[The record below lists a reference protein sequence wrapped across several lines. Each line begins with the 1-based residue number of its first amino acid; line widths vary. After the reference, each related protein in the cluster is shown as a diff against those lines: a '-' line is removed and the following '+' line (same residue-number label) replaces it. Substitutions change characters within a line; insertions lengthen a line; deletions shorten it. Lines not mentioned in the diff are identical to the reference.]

1 MYPKIRKME
10 ITLFLNIVK
19 IPSLL
24 SFDKYPKFETCNY
37 TITRDDLCCEYC
49 YKGAIEDLFEIE
61 GIETVKGNFNE
72 DYLFKEK
79 IIINIKYD
87 PNLINTEEMK
97 QIELKLNI

>member
-1 MYPKIRKME
+1 ME

-37 TITRDDLCCEYC
+37 TIIRDDLCCEYC

-72 DYLFKEK
+72 DYLFKKK

>member
-1 MYPKIRKME
+1 ME

-37 TITRDDLCCEYC
+37 TIIRDDLCCEYC